1 MPHRR
6 ILVVSY
12 YFPPTTTVGGHR
24 WHAMCRH
31 LQRLGHETLVVTTG
45 AEAAGPDD
53 RALGVVRVADLVASP
68 ALRRVLRRP
77 PLAAS
82 AQVAADA
89 AASPQLEKPAPALLT
104 RVVVP
109 DSYLVSWM
117 PAALVATR
125 RLIGERAIDVVVT
138 TGPPHSTHAIGL
150 MLGRRAPLWL
160 ADFRDGWGFEPLGA
174 PWPTAPQRALDRA
187 LERRVVARA
196 DAVLGATRPIADDLA
211 DRLGGRAS
219 WVPNGWDPDRAPD
232 GSATAPPGNPTASR
246 DTVTLV
252 HTGKLSGPRGRDPR
266 PLFAALRALRAEGPV
281 GGRRDV
287 RLVLAGQMDARDQA
301 LIAESGLGDAVEHVG
316 VLDRRAVVVLQ
327 RDADALLLLTAL
339 QRNASEATG
348 KVFEYLASGRPIV
361 ALAHENEAAR
371 IVGETRTGVVVPPDD
386 EAAILEALR
395 QMADGKLTRDYAPR
409 ALERFTYPGP
419 ALAVL
424 DAVEQ
429 AERLRG

>member
-1 MPHRR
+1 MPRRR

-12 YFPPTTTVGGHR
+12 YFPPTATVGGHR

-31 LQRLGHETLVVTTG
+31 LQRLGHETSVVTTA

-53 RALGVVRVADLVASP
+53 DALGVVRVPDLVASP
-68 ALRRVLRRP
+68 ALRRLLRRP
-77 PLAAS
+77 PLAAPAES
-82 AQVAADA
+82 AADT
-89 AASPQLEKPAPALLT
+89 ASLQLEKPAPALLT
-104 RVVVP
+104 RVVMP

-117 PAALVATR
+117 PAALAATR
-125 RLIGERAIDVVVT
+125 RLIAERSIDVVVT
-138 TGPPHSTHAIGL
+138 TGPPHSTHVIGL
-150 MLGRRAPLWL
+150 LLGRRAPLWL

-281 GGRRDV
+281 DGRREV

-301 LIAESGLGDAVEHVG
+301 LIAESGLGDAVEYVG

-361 ALAHENEAAR
+361 ALAHDNEAAR
-371 IVGETRTGVVVPPDD
+371 IVSETCTGVVVPPDD
-386 EAAILEALR
+386 DAAILDALR
-395 QMADGKLTRDYAPR
+395 QMADGRLTRAYAPR